1 MVTKWLLLIPVK
13 VKHLLLIVI
22 IVFAIAILYRFKM
35 KPDESNITAPE
46 NDTKEVLKI
55 EGKKY
60 FALKLILFSAI
71 TEMVPNLIWAPYI
84 FGPSLIL
91 ALINLGYILA
101 LINFVPA

>member
-35 KPDESNITAPE
+35 KPDEVNNTTPE

-55 EGKKY
+55 EGKGAFNNY
-60 FALKLILFSAI
+60 SPEE
-71 TEMVPNLIWAPYI
+71 TYPY
-84 FGPSLIL
+84 
-91 ALINLGYILA
+91 AY
-101 LINFVPA
+101 

>member
-55 EGKKY
+55 EGKGAFKNY
-60 FALKLILFSAI
+60 VDEVRGRRGSKNVCFCLH
-71 TEMVPNLIWAPYI
+71 
-84 FGPSLIL
+84 
-91 ALINLGYILA
+91 LGYKDC
-101 LINFVPA
+101 